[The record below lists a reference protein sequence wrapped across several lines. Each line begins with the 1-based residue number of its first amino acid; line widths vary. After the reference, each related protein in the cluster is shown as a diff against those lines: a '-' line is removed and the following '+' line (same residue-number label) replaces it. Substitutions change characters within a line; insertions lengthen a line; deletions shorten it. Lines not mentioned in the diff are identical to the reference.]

1 VNRVEI
7 IKVEVEI
14 VKSKLLAFLAIA
26 SGSWFYAFKLEGKV
40 FTIALFFG
48 FIIASYGI
56 FANIFKLSDLQKELK
71 GLSNG

>member
-7 IKVEVEI
+7 TKVEVEI
-14 VKSKLLAFLAIA
+14 IKSKLLIFLAIA
-26 SGSWFYAFKLEGKV
+26 SGSWVYAFKLEGKV
-40 FTIALFFG
+40 FTISLFFG

-56 FANIFKLSDLQKELK
+56 FANILKLSDLQKELK